1 MTTFNE
7 AQLGTERL
15 PLFKGK
21 YGRHQAMSLFSR
33 LSVYFVDCSRGQM
46 VFELQGGGKLWR
58 MFTGVEML
66 KIRNDDR
73 FDIRKKRTVIAVDA

>member
-46 VFELQGGGKLWR
+46 VFEIQGGGRLWR
-58 MFTGVEML
+58 MFTGKQRVDGRELGAQRMKSHLAL
-66 KIRNDDR
+66 KC
-73 FDIRKKRTVIAVDA
+73 

>member
-7 AQLGTERL
+7 AQLGVRL

-46 VFELQGGGKLWR
+46 VFELPGGAKLWR
-58 MFTGVEML
+58 MFTGFEM
-66 KIRNDDR
+66 RNDDR